1 MTLLFLLLGCASE
14 DGACSVADG
23 EGTVTVDEVTADAS
37 GTWIAQGSSVQINV
51 TAGGDL
57 AGGRMT
63 LRLQSTTDGATA
75 VDALEAAAFP
85 VTFALG
91 VAEQGAALWYAPQAT
106 ASHAA
111 TDAAPGGFS
120 VTAYD
125 GDTLEGCFA
134 FVGEASDGTQ
144 VQVTDASVRA
154 TPTVVGP

>member
-14 DGACSVADG
+14 DGSCSVAEGD
-23 EGTVTVDEVTADAS
+23 GTVTVDDVTADAS

-51 TAGGDL
+51 TAGDDL

-63 LRLQSTTDGATA
+63 LRLQSTAGGATA
-75 VDALEAAAFP
+75 VDALDAGGFP

-111 TDAAPGGFS
+111 TESSPGSLS

-125 GDTLEGCFA
+125 GEVLEACFA
-134 FVGEASDGTQ
+134 FEGEAADGSR
-144 VQVTDASVRA
+144 VGVAEASVRA
-154 TPTVVGP
+154 TPTVVGQ